1 LRIYER
7 VSGVMGGLTLGNAAE
22 RRIAVKTNRDRSF
35 QYRAARV
42 DDVVDDEDVTSLDSV
57 GGQLPDLEADILRR
71 QGI

>member
-1 LRIYER
+1 
-7 VSGVMGGLTLGNAAE
+7 MGGLTLGNAAE